1 MLVGDNSNKENIKGE
16 MESKWQAALQQLRR
30 GGGGGHGAVDAANIM
45 LAQLK
50 SQQPVKSS
58 FF

>member
-1 MLVGDNSNKENIKGE
+1 